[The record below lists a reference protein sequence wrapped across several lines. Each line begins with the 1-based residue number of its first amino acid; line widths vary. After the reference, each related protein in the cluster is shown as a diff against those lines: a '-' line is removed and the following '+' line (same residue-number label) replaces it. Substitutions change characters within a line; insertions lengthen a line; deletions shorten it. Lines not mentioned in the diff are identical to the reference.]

1 MLGRLW
7 QWVEYRWPAR
17 AVARTLTAE
26 EIPGPATVKYS
37 FGASALFVFILQ
49 AVTGVCQ
56 LFYYVP
62 TTDHAY
68 ISLSYLRL
76 EVPFGWLIHNLHYW
90 GATVM
95 VVLVLMHVTRVYIW
109 GAYKKPRELTWLL
122 GTLLLLLTMSM
133 MFFGPPL
140 PWDEKGYWATEVGTS
155 MAGTVPLV
163 GNWLKSALLGGDK
176 MGQLTVSRFFGLHV
190 AVLPGLLAGLILLH
204 LVSFR
209 NFGSVGPWREDR
221 RLVKSDFW
229 PDQVYKDLITAGI
242 VFLVLVA
249 LSVFIPPPFSGP
261 ADPLDTS
268 YQPKPE
274 WTFLFLYQAL
284 KLFPGKLEVVG
295 TVGLPLLTGL
305 LLLCIPFIDRRS
317 ERNPA
322 RRPIAMAALVVAA
335 AAVITL
341 SLIGNASHPGAVSG
355 SAGSGTPSQAA
366 TPSHGQ
372 PPGPAADPAS
382 GSAPTAGEGSKL
394 FETLGC
400 IGCHAVGGK
409 GGKIG
414 PDLSDE
420 GSRNR
425 SKSWLADQIRNP
437 KSHFPKTVMPSFSSL
452 KDSQV
457 QSLVDYLSGLKGSGG
472 PASGATLSSRES
484 SPPPQSSPSPKA
496 PESSLASQ
504 YVGSV
509 SLGEKLF
516 GENCQSCHGPQG
528 TDKVSNPGSEDGT
541 VPPLNPIDRE
551 LFDKDPDVFVG
562 HIDHFLQDGSTP
574 PGPNPSLKMPDF
586 GRSKSLT
593 QEQIA
598 NLEAYVLHLNGVDR
612 ARISHPGL
620 RPVWF
625 FGLTIAVFLAAALGF
640 LAVGL
645 IRKGRS
651 ARPSGSSRV

>member
-1 MLGRLW
+1 MWRRLW
-7 QWVEYRWPAR
+7 QWIEYRWPTQN
-17 AVARTLTAE
+17 AVRTLIAE

-37 FGASALFVFILQ
+37 FGSSALFVFILQ

-95 VVLVLMHVTRVYIW
+95 VVLLIMHMTRVYIW

-155 MAGTVPLV
+155 MAGTVPLI
-163 GNWLKSALLGGDK
+163 GNWLKSMLLGGDK
-176 MGQLTVSRFFGLHV
+176 MGQLTISRFFGLHV
-190 AVLPGLLAGLILLH
+190 AILPGLLAGLTFLH

-209 NFGSVGPWREDR
+209 HFGSVGPWQEAR
-221 RLVKSDFW
+221 RQRKSEFW
-229 PDQVYKDLITAGI
+229 PDQVYKDLIMAGI

-249 LSVFIPPPFSGP
+249 LSAFLPPPFSGP
-261 ADPLDTS
+261 ADALDTS

-295 TVGLPLLTGL
+295 TVVLPLLTGL
-305 LLLCIPFIDRRS
+305 LLISIPFIDRRS
-317 ERNPA
+317 ERDPA
-322 RRPIAMAALVVAA
+322 RRPIAMAALVIAG
-335 AAVITL
+335 AVVI
-341 SLIGNASHPGAVSG
+341 SLGLLGNASHPGAVSS
-355 SAGSGTPSQAA
+355 SAGSGTASQAA
-366 TPSHGQ
+366 APAKGQGPDTPSDQ
-372 PPGPAADPAS
+372 AS
-382 GSAPTAGEGSKL
+382 GTAATPAEGARL
-394 FETLGC
+394 FDTLGC
-400 IGCHAVGGK
+400 IGCHTVGGK

-425 SKSWLADQIRNP
+425 SQGWIADQIRNP
-437 KSHFPKTVMPSFSSL
+437 KSHFPNTVMPSFSDL

-457 QSLVDYLSGLKGSGG
+457 HSLVAYLSGLTEGGGSAPQ
-472 PASGATLSSRES
+472 PATSAGRSAASTQLS
-484 SPPPQSSPSPKA
+484 SPPRAPQSS
-496 PESSLASQ
+496 LGLQ
-504 YVGSV
+504 YIGSV

-516 GENCQSCHGPQG
+516 AQNCEACHGTQG
-528 TDKVSNPGSEDGT
+528 TDKVSNPGSDDGT

-551 LFDKDPDVFVG
+551 LFDSDPNVFAS
-562 HIDHFLQDGSTP
+562 HIDNFLQGGSTP
-574 PGPNPSLKMPDF
+574 SGPDPALKMPDF
-586 GRSKSLT
+586 GNSKALT
-593 QEQIA
+593 QEEIA
-598 NLEAYVLHLNGVDR
+598 NLEAYVLHLNGIDR
-612 ARISHPGL
+612 ARILHPGIS
-620 RPVWF
+620 PSWF
-625 FGLTIAVFLAAALGF
+625 FALTIAVFAAAF
-640 LAVGL
+640 LVFAIVRL
-645 IRKGRS
+645 AGRRGS
-651 ARPSGSSRV
+651 PPSPV